1 MAATDPPDLDA
12 AEFASIKARLARAY
26 LDHKAALGA
35 PGATDEAIVE
45 SVDAI
50 TVVMLDAMKA
60 GAGSAAQAVAHALRL
75 VRRPRERVVR
85 RPAGQAARRLS
96 CYFV

>member
-1 MAATDPPDLDA
+1 MAATDLPDLDA
-12 AEFASIKARLARAY
+12 AEFASIKARLARNY

-50 TVVMLDAMKA
+50 TVVMLDAMKR
-60 GAGSAAQAVAHALRL
+60 ALQRGTS
-75 VRRPRERVVR
+75 R
-85 RPAGQAARRLS
+85 G
-96 CYFV
+96 